1 MQFLTVKN
9 FGPIKDAHLQV
20 NAFTVLIGEH
30 ASGKSTLAKLVY
42 FFKSLKKDFV
52 ELARL
57 DPNEINTQRVKNKIR
72 DKFYLYFGSTR
83 LLATDYSVKFSWSD
97 DKSLTLSGSPLQVQ
111 LRPLHWLNELNIEIT
126 NSSPAINFYRMRNEF
141 ELALKEERKLEE
153 KLGSFFHDYTEA
165 FFIPAG
171 RNITTS
177 YPETFIETFFNQLP
191 QLTAPKVDEDGNLR
205 RNDPQKINLYLIRD
219 FIGKTSLWKEEFRGS
234 RGISAFLKKLPQKKE
249 LLSEIEKLLKGT
261 YQVTERLGEHIVLG
275 EGQIVLLENASSGQ
289 QESIRIIQDVVL
301 SLADEKSVFRVIEE
315 PEAHL
320 FPSGQEALTKLLV
333 ALTNYKVLQRELKNG
348 VLITTHSP
356 YILTILNNLI
366 FAGVLNAYPNADNP
380 ITQAGIPPIFRLQ
393 PENIS
398 AYMVTTDGQ
407 CTPINHTAKG
417 KNGQENT
424 GMIGVNN
431 LENYWHSLQNQ
442 FDELMEVEI

>member
-1 MQFLTVKN
+1 
-9 FGPIKDAHLQV
+9 
-20 NAFTVLIGEH
+20 
-30 ASGKSTLAKLVY
+30 
-42 FFKSLKKDFV
+42 
-52 ELARL
+52 
-57 DPNEINTQRVKNKIR
+57 
-72 DKFYLYFGSTR
+72 
-83 LLATDYSVKFSWSD
+83 VKFSWSD

-417 KNGQENT
+417 KNDQENT